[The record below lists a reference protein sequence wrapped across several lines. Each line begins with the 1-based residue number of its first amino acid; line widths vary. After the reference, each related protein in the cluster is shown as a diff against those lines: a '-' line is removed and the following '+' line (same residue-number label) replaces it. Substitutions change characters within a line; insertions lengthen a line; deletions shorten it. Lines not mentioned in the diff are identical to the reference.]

1 MIASQDMGETFCVEI
16 KDVNL
21 PLQLPALIA
30 LVPFYDKE
38 ANLLKNKTLFE
49 GGKVRSEFGDQRIS
63 RKSNRNSGSTG
74 SPLRMFGSLIS
85 CMASPGR

>member
-1 MIASQDMGETFCVEI
+1 VIASQDMGETFCVEI

-49 GGKVRSEFGDQRIS
+49 GGKVRS
-63 RKSNRNSGSTG
+63 
-74 SPLRMFGSLIS
+74 
-85 CMASPGR
+85 